1 MILSG
6 ALGAAS
12 PATVSVSISSSLNSF
27 RAQKRYGRGL
37 TIAEFKCKLELVVGS
52 PASCMD
58 LELYTSDDKF
68 VMKLDSDEALL
79 GSYPID
85 DGCRIHVIDR
95 SGARVGEYEDV
106 SRVEKYEMSATDYEK
121 RPDSVRSFLKRSK
134 VGKFNEEE
142 MLKKEAEQEQKL
154 AEEKALAE
162 TISVGARCEVRV
174 SGQPNK
180 RGTVMFVGKCRWPPA
195 ISSFPLCL
203 SERTIL
209 LVKIKHTKSG
219 CDSVL
224 TLLLSVG
231 LTEFKPGYWIGV
243 KYDEPL
249 GKNDGSINGKQ
260 YFECQ
265 PKYGAFV
272 KPQYV
277 TVGDFPE
284 EDYGLDDEM

>member
-1 MILSG
+1 MPWLLYTENQLLWHMW
-6 ALGAAS
+6 A
-12 PATVSVSISSSLNSF
+12 VE
-27 RAQKRYGRGL
+27 K
-37 TIAEFKCKLELVVGS
+37 EKLVVGS

-162 TISVGARCEVRV
+162 AISVGARCEVRV
-174 SGQPNK
+174 SG
-180 RGTVMFVGKCRWPPA
+180 
-195 ISSFPLCL
+195 
-203 SERTIL
+203 
-209 LVKIKHTKSG
+209 
-219 CDSVL
+219 
-224 TLLLSVG
+224 
-231 LTEFKPGYWIGV
+231 TEFKPGYWIGI

-249 GKNDGSINGKQ
+249 GKNDGSVGGKQ

-265 PKYGAFV
+265 PKYGAFM

>member
-1 MILSG
+1 MSVAG
-6 ALGAAS
+6 T
-12 PATVSVSISSSLNSF
+12 PAVVSVSISSSLNAF
-27 RAQKRYGRGL
+27 RALKRYARGL

-58 LELYTSDDKF
+58 LELYTPDDKF

-85 DGCRIHVIDR
+85 DGCRIHVIDQ
-95 SGARVGEYEDV
+95 SGAQLGEYEDV
-106 SRVEKYEMSATDYEK
+106 SRVEKFEI
-121 RPDSVRSFLKRSK
+121 PDSKYDKRADTARSFLKRNK
-134 VGKFNEEE
+134 LGQYNEEE
-142 MLKKEAEQEQKL
+142 MMKKEAEQKQKL
-154 AEEKALAE
+154 AEEKALTEA
-162 TISVGARCEVRV
+162 IPVGSRCEVQV
-174 SGQPNK
+174 AGQPNK
-180 RGTVMFVGKCRWPPA
+180 RGTVMYA
-195 ISSFPLCL
+195 
-203 SERTIL
+203 
-209 LVKIKHTKSG
+209 
-219 CDSVL
+219 
-224 TLLLSVG
+224 G

-249 GKNDGSINGKQ
+249 GKNDGSVNGKR

-272 KPQYV
+272 KPQHV

>member
-1 MILSG
+1 MSVTG
-6 ALGAAS
+6 T
-12 PATVSVSISSSLNSF
+12 PAVVSVSISSNLNSF
-27 RAQKRYGRGL
+27 RSLKRYARGL
-37 TIAEFKCKLELVVGS
+37 TLAEFKCKLELVVGS

-58 LELYTSDDKF
+58 LELYTADDKF

-79 GSYPID
+79 GSYPVD

-95 SGARVGEYEDV
+95 SGANIGEYEDL
-106 SRVEKYEMSATDYEK
+106 SRVEKFELTDADYDK
-121 RPDSVRSFLKRSK
+121 RTDTARSFMKRSK
-134 VGKFNEEE
+134 LGQYNQEE

-162 TISVGARCEVRV
+162 AISVGARCEVRS

-180 RGTVMFVGKCRWPPA
+180 RGTVMY
-195 ISSFPLCL
+195 
-203 SERTIL
+203 
-209 LVKIKHTKSG
+209 
-219 CDSVL
+219 
-224 TLLLSVG
+224 VG
-231 LTEFKPGYWIGV
+231 LTEFKPGYWIGI

-249 GKNDGSINGKQ
+249 GKHDGSVGGKR

-272 KPQYV
+272 KPQHV
-277 TVGDFPE
+277 VVGDFPE

>member
-180 RGTVMFVGKCRWPPA
+180 RGTVMFVG
-195 ISSFPLCL
+195 
-203 SERTIL
+203 
-209 LVKIKHTKSG
+209 
-219 CDSVL
+219 
-224 TLLLSVG
+224 